1 MDWRAMSRS
10 RSRISMDWRPLSRS
24 RSRPPA
30 QTQTQ
35 AFDQPNQYGWQDG
48 RVAFPSYGS
57 ESDLA
62 ALQANLAAGDSQIQ
76 GRGSLMMSGIAQALR
91 NENEHNLSTS
101 LPSQLHMPTVYE
113 GDVVAPD
120 GHQPT
125 HYDVPSDSSSRPVP
139 LDHLTHSISAF
150 SSPQFH
156 PSSLPSLGLHGLSR
170 ATFSTTAPPENFSFP
185 RHVRKTSFD
194 HTVSRAGILPVLGR
208 HQVNGRPLGPS
219 DPSTLVR
226 QSAVT
231 AVMYANSRF
240 PG

>member
-1 MDWRAMSRS
+1 MSRS

-24 RSRPPA
+24 RSRPPSQA
-30 QTQTQ
+30 Q
-35 AFDQPNQYGWQDG
+35 AVDQSAQYGWQDG

-62 ALQANLAAGDSQIQ
+62 ALQANLAAADPQLQ
-76 GRGSLMMSGIAQALR
+76 GRGPLMSGIAQALR
-91 NENEHNLSTS
+91 NENEHNLSSS
-101 LPSQLHMPTVYE
+101 LPAQLHMPTVYE
-113 GDVVAPD
+113 SDVTAAD

-125 HYDVPSDSSSRPVP
+125 QYDVPADPSSRSVH

-156 PSSLPSLGLHGLSR
+156 PSSLPSLGLHGPSR
-170 ATFSTTAPPENFSFP
+170 ATFSTAAPPENFSFP

-208 HQVNGRPLGPS
+208 HQVNGRPLGPA

-226 QSAVT
+226 QCLL
-231 AVMYANSRF
+231 
-240 PG
+240 